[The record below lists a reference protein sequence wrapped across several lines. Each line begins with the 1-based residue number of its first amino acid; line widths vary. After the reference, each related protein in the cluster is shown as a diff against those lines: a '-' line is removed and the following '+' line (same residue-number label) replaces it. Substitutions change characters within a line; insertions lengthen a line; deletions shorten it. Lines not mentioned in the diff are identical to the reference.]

1 MTRATTD
8 TLLVGQNALLR
19 EGLAR
24 ILSSAGFRIF
34 ASGCSVDELI
44 PNSFPQQPPILLV
57 IDVGDDVDVAFA
69 QLKSFKQRCPA
80 GRVALLAHQRQL
92 STMISAFRLGANAYL
107 AKSVASDTFIK
118 TLELVMLGVTFL
130 PPEILSF
137 ICYQQEQNRG
147 QAASHC
153 GDAAHPMTASE
164 DKHGDAAEMVGIKE
178 GTNELVPHDMASLT
192 PLSTRQQSILRCL
205 IQGDSNKSIA
215 RKLAISEATAKVH
228 VKSILRKIRVHNR
241 TQAAIWAISSAPLI
255 SAKNGISHDQV
266 AEAAAP
272 AEKHTS
278 LGRLA
283 N

>member
-1 MTRATTD
+1 MNRATTD

-24 ILSSAGFRIF
+24 ILNSGGFRML
-34 ASGCSVDELI
+34 ASGCSVDDLI
-44 PNSFPQQPPILLV
+44 PNPHPRQQPILLV
-57 IDVGDDVDVAFA
+57 IDVGDDFDTAVA
-69 QLKSFKQRCPA
+69 QLKCFKQRYPA
-80 GRVALLAHQRQL
+80 GRVAILDHQRQL
-92 STMISAFRLGANAYL
+92 GTMMSAFRLGANAYL
-107 AKSVASDTFIK
+107 PRATTSDTFIN
-118 TLELVMLGVTFL
+118 TLELIMLGETFL

-137 ICYQQEQNRG
+137 ICHQQDRG
-147 QAASHC
+147 HAASHC
-153 GDAAHPMTASE
+153 GNAAHHIAAPDDGDDDASE
-164 DKHGDAAEMVGIKE
+164 MIGTNGE
-178 GTNELVPHDMASLT
+178 TNELVPHDMASLT

-241 TQAAIWAISSAPLI
+241 TQAAIWAISSVPLI
-255 SAKNGISHDQV
+255 SAKSDISPEQV
-266 AEAAAP
+266 TEPAAAP
-272 AEKHTS
+272 TGKRTS